1 MLPPFAARRVIF
13 LLQCLGSARRNLQLL
28 QIRRKRGQIASSL
41 QIALAIRGAL
51 YWRMRRYARS
61 AVTPCSSPPG
71 TIRTVNREG
80 WGPPLREGKFLP
92 TSDVESERRMSLESV
107 LAFWERVSV
116 SVVWASQ
123 VGRALFHSTEL
134 AAGPLYTRLFSRVV
148 NVTVTSRSRPN
159 NPPA

>member
-1 MLPPFAARRVIF
+1 MVVVVAFGMGDFDLICCPLLLRAVLFF
-13 LLQCLGSARRNLQLL
+13 LFQCLGSARRNLQLL
-28 QIRRKRGQIASSL
+28 QIRRKRGQSLASSL

-92 TSDVESERRMSLESV
+92 ASDFESERRMSLESV
-107 LAFWERVSV
+107 LAFWERVSI
-116 SVVWASQ
+116 SVRSNDLRGIAPS
-123 VGRALFHSTEL
+123 RDS
-134 AAGPLYTRLFSRVV
+134 GPL
-148 NVTVTSRSRPN
+148 
-159 NPPA
+159 